1 MLRTHQFP
9 PGYLSVSGVCRKAAA
24 FALLLVLTMFE
35 SLRSMVAMTQVRGS
49 STPGSWPFPTPRVV
63 SVCCFGGSGTR

>member
-1 MLRTHQFP
+1 MLPTHQFP
-9 PGYLSVSGVCRKAAA
+9 PDYLSVSGVCREAAA
-24 FALLLVLTMFE
+24 FVLLLVLTLFE

-49 STPGSWPFPTPRVV
+49 STPDSRPFPNPRVV